1 MLIILEGCDATGKTT
16 LANLLAPVL
25 NATIIHCT
33 AETPND
39 MQFFTNIAW
48 AAAQKNIIADRFC
61 YSQFVYQSEV
71 NRPLF
76 TNEPESYWVSSWDAL
91 YSLET
96 KLLKCDTKVIYTYA
110 SQKDIADR
118 MIARGE
124 NPDCVGGILDG
135 YTELWKKT
143 LIKPIFFRT

>member
-1 MLIILEGCDATGKTT
+1 MLIILEGCDATGITT

-39 MQFFTNIAW
+39 MQFFTNIAY
-48 AAAQKNIIADRFC
+48 AAAHENIIADRLC

-71 NRPLF
+71 NRPILK
-76 TNEPESYWVSSWDAL
+76 NSEYMLSWDAL
-91 YSLET
+91 YHLET
-96 KLLKCDTKVIYTYA
+96 RLLEYDTKVIYTYA

-124 NPDCVGGILDG
+124 NPDCVSGILDG

-143 LIKPIFFRT
+143 LIKPILFRT

>member
-1 MLIILEGCDATGKTT
+1 MLIILEGCELTGKTT

-33 AETPND
+33 AETSND

-71 NRPLF
+71 NRPILK
-76 TNEPESYWVSSWDAL
+76 NSEYMLSWDAL

-96 KLLKCDTKVIYTYA
+96 KLLKCDTKVIYIYA

-124 NPDCVGGILDG
+124 NPDCVSGILDG
-135 YTELWKKT
+135 YTELWKRT
-143 LIKPIFFRT
+143 LIKPIFFKT